1 MYSSK
6 KIFDFNLK
14 KSVYFIRIEGTAYL
28 HPQVNKL
35 IKL

>member
-6 KIFDFNLK
+6 NVYDFNLR
-14 KSVYFIRIEGTAYL
+14 SGVYFVRIEGAAYL